1 MTVPKTG
8 IANGQSDTVTV
19 QVTSQARHDVIE
31 TIQVQTTTP
40 TFYYSLQSS
49 TQDMAVDLGNSYNFR
64 IQINNHGLND
74 DTYRISLDGGNWDY
88 VIRNDLDNANIN
100 AISVDGQKTGV
111 FVVKVSVPLT
121 GVTRGEAETIT
132 INTVSQGNAEASKN
146 IQITTSTPIYSFDLT
161 QATDNAFVYPGQ
173 TFFYQMKIGNTGSY
187 TDTYNLSLEPGSWAY
202 AIRDKSDI
210 ANITELS
217 VGGGVTDTFL
227 IKTKVP
233 RTIGENDA
241 CTITVVSQGNTT
253 SKETISVISTISTF
267 AFNMTANAYTSIV
280 LPGESVNYSIQIN
293 NTSTAADTF
302 NLSLSGGNFNYWIR
316 NATDTANITR
326 MLVYGG
332 QTGTFLVKVKALN
345 SDQIANGT
353 HDSVSINAVSQGNKT
368 LSDAIQLTSTTPTY
382 AFSLQNSSGNAVA
395 FADDIKDYIVTIQNT
410 GSYIDTYNLSLSGGN
425 WHRMIRNADDNA
437 MIDSITLDK
446 QSTGS
451 FIIRQFVPSSA
462 ELANGE
468 TESITISAISQG
480 RSQISHAVLITTTI
494 PTFSFALTNV
504 TNHATVHPGQY
515 VLYPIEIKNDG
526 ATMDSY
532 NLSISED
539 VWPCVFRN
547 ASDTATISSI
557 SLDAGYTALFWL
569 KVSVPITGVSSGQ
582 SDTATVMVT
591 SKGSATVNRS
601 AQMTTA
607 TPVFGFNMA
616 NLSNNLQIYPGETAH
631 YTFCITNT
639 SLTDDTFLLN
649 VSGSQF
655 QSEISNAEDTANIDA
670 ISVNHGS
677 TDTFIVKVI
686 VPKAGVANGVS
697 DTITVSA
704 ISLGNKSL
712 VTQIQAT
719 TTIPSFSFTVQALTN
734 NVLGSIGE
742 SYYFPIEVINTGAT
756 LDTYNLSLSSS
767 TWEHAIRN
775 ESDTATI
782 DTLSVRSGYTALL
795 FVKVNVP
802 STGVSNNQ
810 QDSVL
815 LEITSQG
822 NQTVQSASV
831 QLTTTT
837 HLVAFH
843 MQAITDNSVVYPG
856 KSYGYAIQL
865 SNNGSF
871 NDTYDLSTTS
881 GNFSYTIRDQFNG
894 AKITEISVD
903 AGSTETF
910 YVNVDVPYTNLSNGD
925 DDTVVIQCV
934 SQNNSGMSQS
944 ISLTTTTPT
953 FNFVLSKTSPDATIY
968 PGQSFNYSVSLTN
981 VCAWSDTF
989 DLTISG
995 GAWNYQIRD
1004 VSDTKNIGSL
1014 SVGPGLSKT
1023 FLVKV
1028 SVPYTGVANGAS
1040 ESIEIS
1046 AVSQGHYQVSQTD
1059 QITTTTPTISFTVQN
1074 LTGNSEIQTGQKF
1087 YYDYQVQNTGTA
1099 MDTYDLFVSGGNWNY
1114 TIRNAGDFGT
1124 INHITANAGESVR
1137 FFVCVTAPQGTSNGA
1152 TDSIEVTTISHGNP
1166 SVQNIISTTSTTP
1179 VVSQSVMFAM
1189 PDGSQETD
1197 VETSQ
1202 QYMMG
1207 TKIETVDAENQE
1219 PPVIYGTRTTNT
1231 LFATSGNP
1239 ISGSGYALTFDG
1251 TDDYVQ
1257 LQQNYTWP
1265 TTHSIMGWIYLENY
1279 NFVASILS
1287 AGNVSGAA
1295 NAAVAEFRIYQ
1306 DKLDY
1311 LEGDG
1316 ITGGTVTSNTIFVQN
1331 QWYHVAV
1338 VKNASTVT
1346 LYVNGEI
1353 DNTGTVAANF
1363 LSNVD
1368 VAIGEFLLNG
1378 APQANYYFKG
1388 KMDEISFW
1396 SKALSQN
1403 EIQTNMNQP
1412 LIGNESGLIS
1422 YYSFDQ
1428 ENGSILHD
1436 ISGNGNDG
1444 TLINMDNSDWVVS
1457 DAKIHAHNGPAGI
1470 GGTNGLSDL
1479 NLWLHTENLQSLN
1492 SGDPVASWVD
1502 ASGNNVLVEQSTT
1515 ANQPQYLSNQLNG
1528 HGTISF
1534 SGYPNNSPS
1543 SDYDYFNL
1551 GTQNFS
1557 PGTDLSIFLITKVDT
1572 TGDCFFLGHNNG
1584 WDKYRFGSAS
1594 FQSNRHTAS
1603 DYNTDYSKPDEFT
1616 IINLNVNSSQAIVY
1630 WNDVQ
1635 KGSAYS
1641 MSSAN
1646 FDQTNDFWIGGAE
1659 AGGNYSLDGSI
1670 SEIIIY
1676 GATLNQAQRTI
1687 LNNYLS
1693 AKYAISISSDKY
1705 AGDDPAKG
1713 NYDNDVAGIG
1723 KESDGSQFSAQSAG
1737 FLLRNSNFLT
1747 DNGDYLVVGHAD
1759 STSASFTNT
1768 QNDLPTGVT
1777 NRLTRIWYMDR
1788 TDGGAS
1794 ANGNIIIGFD
1804 YSEAGLSEN
1813 PSEPEKY
1820 TLLYRSG
1827 TSGTFSEV
1835 SSITANTRGDCL
1847 YFEIDSSTISDGYY
1861 SLGWKPHPGSGYA
1874 LSFDGTNDN
1883 VNLGTNIGNHFS
1895 GGSAITIEYWFKGSV
1910 FQSPVR
1916 FQDSPDT
1923 TNFIVAGWN
1932 LSQSNPLYII
1942 NTDGAADGISCG
1954 DHNYITDG
1962 RWHHLAMTWQRN
1974 TTLGFKSYLDGVL
1987 VEQRDSADVGLPPF
2001 TNERAFLGAHGN
2013 TGEFIK
2019 GQLDEVRIWDVVRSQ
2034 SEIQQNMCQK
2044 LAGNESGLFAYYRF
2058 DHIDGS
2064 TLSDLTGN
2072 GNNGTLLNMDNND
2085 WVVSSAPIGDTSIST
2100 YINTGQGYA
2109 LTLDGVNEYVQV
2121 PFDAPETN
2129 YTLELWFKT
2138 NVQTT
2143 GIASFRHPT
2152 LGGACDRWLYL
2163 TNGNI
2168 YHFIYDSETI
2178 NSTGQNFADNQW
2190 HHVAVV
2196 VESGVGQKIYVDGVL
2211 HATGTKHTSDF
2222 NWDSSFDIGFSY
2234 NGTANSYFTGSID
2247 EVRLWNEAKTQ
2258 ANIQK
2263 LMYSSLTGSELN
2275 LLLYYNFNQQ
2285 SGTVIRD
2292 MSTNSYT
2299 GQGVNIENTDWVVST
2314 LSLTDKASFSPPFG
2328 KGGLKL
2334 DGVDEYIAVPMNHP
2348 ETNYT
2353 YEVWFKTPLQTT
2365 GISIVR
2371 ESNLTGGNDRNLY
2384 LSSGNICHRIF
2395 EDETICTTGQNY
2407 GDNDWHHVA
2416 VVVDSTSGQ
2425 KVYVDGTLMASGTKA
2440 SSDFNWDG
2448 CLDIGVESN
2457 VLSSTQPYFKGNL
2470 YEVRLWNEV
2479 RTQAEIQENMHTLLA
2494 GTETNL
2500 SAYFRFDEEYT
2511 TTITDRTG
2519 NGYNGQLQ
2527 NIESDDWTQ
2536 FSISSASLSNT
2547 SGDQLTATCES
2558 SFGVQLYHVDDSPSN
2573 LQSLSGVYDY
2583 WGVFPIGNSRS
2594 YSVLYNNSGNYDQL
2608 FGRYNNSDSSWSNI
2622 NANNNTVTNTLSQTN
2637 LSTFYGITISE
2648 LVKLP
2653 LPSFDEISAQASAA
2667 GTYNFTVTAT
2677 ENGTLTLTVIS
2688 SDQGIIPDSGLILSA
2703 SSSNTHDFNA
2713 TANIAENL
2721 TLTIN
2726 PNADQ
2731 HGRVT
2736 VSIIAL
2742 DSGNLT
2748 SSTDFS
2754 VIVSPPGSGN
2764 ALRFDGTDEYVRLQE
2779 NYTWPTTFSI
2789 MGWIYL
2795 EDYNFVA
2802 SILSAGNV
2810 SGAAN
2815 TAVAV
2820 FDIYEDKLRYLQNDG
2835 ISNLAVSSNTTI
2847 FQNRWCHVAVVK
2859 DASAIT
2865 LYIDGEIDNT
2875 GTLANNLQYPVD
2887 VAIGEFILNGA
2898 LQADFYY
2905 KGKIDELSFW
2915 STPLSTND
2923 IRDNMCKRLTG
2934 SETGLLYY
2942 YRFDHTSGTT
2952 LTDLSGNNNHGTLIN
2967 MENSDGVTS
2976 GAALGDISS
2985 YDYTG
2990 TVASDYIVS
2999 LSHSNGDQM
3008 TATGGSGTYTGIHLY
3023 LVNESPNLTSLPSE
3037 FWASLYTDHYW
3048 GVFPVGTDTTYAIDY
3063 NYSGVSYVSDET
3075 KASLAGR
3082 YDNASTSWNPVNP
3095 QIDTESNILSQTSI
3109 STLRKS
3115 Y

>member
-1 MTVPKTG
+1 MCIQVKPLLICSKLINNQGQTKDTYQITASGGNWTYTVIDMAERKETTSISVGAGANALFSIDVEAPSSGITNNQVDYANIVVASQNVSTVNQQQAISTTVQTHAFDLLKLTNNTEGTLGQTCKYSFQIANTGPNEDTYQLSLTGEQKWPYEIKDKSNATIISAITIAPSQSKKFNVNVTIPTTGLTNGETDTVNMVAVSQDNSSVTKQVEIITTSPFYDVSIIPPTSFPIVVNGQTTHFFVEIKNTGMHLDKYEASVIDSGNWTYEIRDNKDSGPLTSLQIMGGSIDTFIVKATVPYDLPIGTTDYVTIKIDSLVSPLSTDTLQITTQIPTFDMSITQIPTQAIVAPSHTFNYSVHIKNKCIINDAYTITTSGGNWSYTLRNKTNTANLNTISVDGNLSETFILQVGLPDIGSLTNGQTDTVNIHATSMGNSRVSNAWPITTASATYAFQVTPTTDNDYVYPGKPFLHQMAITNTGHAPDSYQLSLSGSKWVSVLRDINDTSDLSTISVAPGETKYFGIQVTAPQSHLISNGESDAVTLNVVSLSRAEVQGTTQVSSRSRTYSLTMQTLSNHVSLRAGQFYNYTIMFTNTGTADDTYNLSTNGGNWIYALRNMTDDANLSMISIPAGASKQCILKTTMPKTGVPNGGSDTVTIHAVSQGRATISFDYQVTTNRPTFLYKVTQLTPVTPAWPGQIKNYLFEIENTGLLNDTYNISASGNWTYAIRNAFNTGEIRSISVASGMTETCILKVIVPDSTVFSNGASDIATITLVSQGNPSATTSIDMEQTSYTFSFDIQNITAPRLVYPGQTFNYNLQINNTGLSLDSYNLSLFGGDWTYTIRNLADTSQIKSISANPSSNAVFNVKVTVPKTG

-353 HDSVSINAVSQGNKT
+353 HDSVTINAVSQGNKT

-504 TNHATVHPGQY
+504 THHATVHPGQY

-532 NLSISED
+532 DLSISED

-686 VPKAGVANGVS
+686 VPKAGVDNGVS

-742 SYYFPIEVINTGAT
+742 SYYFPIEVKNTGAT

-881 GNFSYTIRDQFNG
+881 ANFSYTIRDQFNG

-925 DDTVVIQCV
+925 DDTVLIQCV

-944 ISLTTTTPT
+944 ISLTTTIPT

-968 PGQSFNYSVSLTN
+968 PGQSFNYRVSLTN

-1023 FLVKV
+1023 FLIKV

-1179 VVSQSVMFAM
+1179 VVSQSVMFSM

-1197 VETSQ
+1197 EETSQ

-1219 PPVIYGTRTTNT
+1219 PPLIYGTRTTNT
-1231 LFATSGNP
+1231 LDASSGN
-1239 ISGSGYALTFDG
+1239 
-1251 TDDYVQ
+1251 
-1257 LQQNYTWP
+1257 
-1265 TTHSIMGWIYLENY
+1265 
-1279 NFVASILS
+1279 
-1287 AGNVSGAA
+1287 
-1295 NAAVAEFRIYQ
+1295 
-1306 DKLDY
+1306 
-1311 LEGDG
+1311 
-1316 ITGGTVTSNTIFVQN
+1316 TST
-1331 QWYHVAV
+1331 
-1338 VKNASTVT
+1338 
-1346 LYVNGEI
+1346 
-1353 DNTGTVAANF
+1353 
-1363 LSNVD
+1363 
-1368 VAIGEFLLNG
+1368 
-1378 APQANYYFKG
+1378 
-1388 KMDEISFW
+1388 
-1396 SKALSQN
+1396 
-1403 EIQTNMNQP
+1403 
-1412 LIGNESGLIS
+1412 
-1422 YYSFDQ
+1422 
-1428 ENGSILHD
+1428 
-1436 ISGNGNDG
+1436 
-1444 TLINMDNSDWVVS
+1444 
-1457 DAKIHAHNGPAGI
+1457 
-1470 GGTNGLSDL
+1470 
-1479 NLWLHTENLQSLN
+1479 
-1492 SGDPVASWVD
+1492 
-1502 ASGNNVLVEQSTT
+1502 
-1515 ANQPQYLSNQLNG
+1515 
-1528 HGTISF
+1528 
-1534 SGYPNNSPS
+1534 
-1543 SDYDYFNL
+1543 
-1551 GTQNFS
+1551 
-1557 PGTDLSIFLITKVDT
+1557 
-1572 TGDCFFLGHNNG
+1572 
-1584 WDKYRFGSAS
+1584 
-1594 FQSNRHTAS
+1594 
-1603 DYNTDYSKPDEFT
+1603 
-1616 IINLNVNSSQAIVY
+1616 
-1630 WNDVQ
+1630 
-1635 KGSAYS
+1635 
-1641 MSSAN
+1641 
-1646 FDQTNDFWIGGAE
+1646 
-1659 AGGNYSLDGSI
+1659 
-1670 SEIIIY
+1670 
-1676 GATLNQAQRTI
+1676 
-1687 LNNYLS
+1687 
-1693 AKYAISISSDKY
+1693 
-1705 AGDDPAKG
+1705 
-1713 NYDNDVAGIG
+1713 
-1723 KESDGSQFSAQSAG
+1723 
-1737 FLLRNSNFLT
+1737 
-1747 DNGDYLVVGHAD
+1747 
-1759 STSASFTNT
+1759 
-1768 QNDLPTGVT
+1768 
-1777 NRLTRIWYMDR
+1777 
-1788 TDGGAS
+1788 
-1794 ANGNIIIGFD
+1794 
-1804 YSEAGLSEN
+1804 
-1813 PSEPEKY
+1813 
-1820 TLLYRSG
+1820 
-1827 TSGTFSEV
+1827 
-1835 SSITANTRGDCL
+1835 
-1847 YFEIDSSTISDGYY
+1847 
-1861 SLGWKPHPGSGYA
+1861 GSGYA
-1874 LSFDGTNDN
+1874 LSFDGTDDN
-1883 VNLGTNIGNHFS
+1883 VNLGTNLGNHFS

-1916 FQDSPDT
+1916 FQDSPNT

-1932 LSQSNPLYII
+1932 TTQTNPMNII
-1942 NTDGAADGISCG
+1942 NTDGAADGVSCG

-2001 TNERAFLGAHGN
+2001 TNESAFLGAYGN

-2085 WVVSSAPIGDTSIST
+2085 WVVSSAPIGDTSNSS
-2100 YINTGQGYA
+2100 YLNTGQGYA
-2109 LTLDGVNEYVQV
+2109 L
-2121 PFDAPETN
+2121 
-2129 YTLELWFKT
+2129 
-2138 NVQTT
+2138 
-2143 GIASFRHPT
+2143 SF
-2152 LGGACDRWLYL
+2152 
-2163 TNGNI
+2163 
-2168 YHFIYDSETI
+2168 
-2178 NSTGQNFADNQW
+2178 
-2190 HHVAVV
+2190 
-2196 VESGVGQKIYVDGVL
+2196 
-2211 HATGTKHTSDF
+2211 
-2222 NWDSSFDIGFSY
+2222 
-2234 NGTANSYFTGSID
+2234 
-2247 EVRLWNEAKTQ
+2247 
-2258 ANIQK
+2258 
-2263 LMYSSLTGSELN
+2263 
-2275 LLLYYNFNQQ
+2275 
-2285 SGTVIRD
+2285 
-2292 MSTNSYT
+2292 
-2299 GQGVNIENTDWVVST
+2299 
-2314 LSLTDKASFSPPFG
+2314 
-2328 KGGLKL
+2328 
-2334 DGVDEYIAVPMNHP
+2334 DGVDETVNVGTAIA
-2348 ETNYT
+2348 NYFSGRSAIT
-2353 YEVWFKTPLQTT
+2353 IEYWFKGSTFQSPVRIQDASGQYLVAGWSSSAPIHIISSDGGISGVSCGDVNTITDGNWHHLAMTWQQNTTNGFKSYLDGVLVAQRDSANVTLPVLTNDRTFLGSFGTT
-2365 GISIVR
+2365 GEYI
-2371 ESNLTGGNDRNLY
+2371 N
-2384 LSSGNICHRIF
+2384 
-2395 EDETICTTGQNY
+2395 GQ
-2407 GDNDWHHVA
+2407 
-2416 VVVDSTSGQ
+2416 
-2425 KVYVDGTLMASGTKA
+2425 
-2440 SSDFNWDG
+2440 
-2448 CLDIGVESN
+2448 LD
-2457 VLSSTQPYFKGNL
+2457 
-2470 YEVRLWNEV
+2470 EVRIWDVV
-2479 RTQAEIQENMHTLLA
+2479 RTQSQIQRAMYQTLK
-2494 GTETNL
+2494 
-2500 SAYFRFDEEYT
+2500 
-2511 TTITDRTG
+2511 G
-2519 NGYNGQLQ
+2519 N
-2527 NIESDDWTQ
+2527 
-2536 FSISSASLSNT
+2536 
-2547 SGDQLTATCES
+2547 
-2558 SFGVQLYHVDDSPSN
+2558 
-2573 LQSLSGVYDY
+2573 
-2583 WGVFPIGNSRS
+2583 
-2594 YSVLYNNSGNYDQL
+2594 
-2608 FGRYNNSDSSWSNI
+2608 
-2622 NANNNTVTNTLSQTN
+2622 
-2637 LSTFYGITISE
+2637 
-2648 LVKLP
+2648 
-2653 LPSFDEISAQASAA
+2653 
-2667 GTYNFTVTAT
+2667 
-2677 ENGTLTLTVIS
+2677 
-2688 SDQGIIPDSGLILSA
+2688 
-2703 SSSNTHDFNA
+2703 
-2713 TANIAENL
+2713 
-2721 TLTIN
+2721 
-2726 PNADQ
+2726 
-2731 HGRVT
+2731 
-2736 VSIIAL
+2736 
-2742 DSGNLT
+2742 
-2748 SSTDFS
+2748 
-2754 VIVSPPGSGN
+2754 
-2764 ALRFDGTDEYVRLQE
+2764 
-2779 NYTWPTTFSI
+2779 
-2789 MGWIYL
+2789 
-2795 EDYNFVA
+2795 
-2802 SILSAGNV
+2802 
-2810 SGAAN
+2810 
-2815 TAVAV
+2815 
-2820 FDIYEDKLRYLQNDG
+2820 
-2835 ISNLAVSSNTTI
+2835 
-2847 FQNRWCHVAVVK
+2847 
-2859 DASAIT
+2859 
-2865 LYIDGEIDNT
+2865 
-2875 GTLANNLQYPVD
+2875 
-2887 VAIGEFILNGA
+2887 
-2898 LQADFYY
+2898 
-2905 KGKIDELSFW
+2905 
-2915 STPLSTND
+2915 
-2923 IRDNMCKRLTG
+2923 
-2934 SETGLLYY
+2934 ETGLYAYY
-2942 YRFDHTSGTT
+2942 
-2952 LTDLSGNNNHGTLIN
+2952 L
-2967 MENSDGVTS
+2967 
-2976 GAALGDISS
+2976 
-2985 YDYTG
+2985 
-2990 TVASDYIVS
+2990 
-2999 LSHSNGDQM
+2999 
-3008 TATGGSGTYTGIHLY
+3008 
-3023 LVNESPNLTSLPSE
+3023 E
-3037 FWASLYTDHYW
+3037 FVP
-3048 GVFPVGTDTTYAIDY
+3048 VF
-3063 NYSGVSYVSDET
+3063 
-3075 KASLAGR
+3075 
-3082 YDNASTSWNPVNP
+3082 
-3095 QIDTESNILSQTSI
+3095 
-3109 STLRKS
+3109 
-3115 Y
+3115 